1 MNTRRGAAQRSPS
14 LVYRFNESKPPQV
27 WSHGAVYFFIS
38 IRMRSNKTKIMI
50 ISFIRRAP
58 FWGQILT
65 AKQHLKGSIAKIQS
79 LVHRLC
85 TEAVFYCISPGIY
98 RTSLPSKATA
108 SGGRG
113 TIGQERR
120 HGTLRKYFLSFSC
133 MDWKSL
139 LFERSEFWLFQSVR

>member
-85 TEAVFYCISPGIY
+85 TEAVFYCSSPGIY
-98 RTSLPSKATA
+98 RTSLPSNATA

-113 TIGQERR
+113 ISGWSVCRGAWRTC
-120 HGTLRKYFLSFSC
+120 FLPYRCFS
-133 MDWKSL
+133 WKSL
-139 LFERSEFWLFQSVR
+139 LFERSEFWLFQLMR